1 VGGPKGGR
9 IMMTRKDYVKTAE
22 ILSNYFATSVFD
34 EQGEIL
40 FADLVDEFSLMF
52 ETDNER
58 FDANK
63 FALACYKKIEVD
75 A

>member
-1 VGGPKGGR
+1 
-9 IMMTRKDYVKTAE
+9 MMTRKDYVKVAE

-52 ETDNER
+52 ESDNER
-58 FDANK
+58 FDASR
-63 FALACYKKIEVD
+63 FAIACYKELEMSN
-75 A
+75 

>member
-1 VGGPKGGR
+1 
-9 IMMTRKDYVKTAE
+9 MMTRKDYVKTAE

-63 FALACYKKIEVD
+63 FALACYKELDSVLS
-75 A
+75 

>member
-1 VGGPKGGR
+1 
-9 IMMTRKDYVKTAE
+9 MMTRKDYVKVSE

-52 ETDNER
+52 ETDNPR
-58 FDANK
+58 FDATK
-63 FALACYKKIEVD
+63 FAIACYEKLEMAK
-75 A
+75 

>member
-1 VGGPKGGR
+1 
-9 IMMTRKDYVKTAE
+9 MTRKDYVATAE

-34 EQGEIL
+34 EQGEML

-58 FDANK
+58 FDATK
-63 FALACYKKIEVD
+63 FALACYEKLEMAK
-75 A
+75 

>member
-1 VGGPKGGR
+1 
-9 IMMTRKDYVKTAE
+9 MMTRKDYVATAQ

-34 EQGEIL
+34 EKGEIL

-58 FDANK
+58 IDANR
-63 FALACYKKIEVD
+63 FAIACYKELEM
-75 A
+75 AN

>member
-1 VGGPKGGR
+1 
-9 IMMTRKDYVKTAE
+9 MMTRKDYVKVAE

-52 ETDNER
+52 ESDNER
-58 FDANK
+58 FDANR
-63 FALACYKKIEVD
+63 FAIACYKELEMSNWF
-75 A
+75 

>member
-1 VGGPKGGR
+1 
-9 IMMTRKDYVKTAE
+9 MMTRKDYVATAE

-58 FDANK
+58 FDATR
-63 FALACYKKIEVD
+63 FALACYKELEM
-75 A
+75 AN

>member
-1 VGGPKGGR
+1 
-9 IMMTRKDYVKTAE
+9 MMTRKDYVATAE

-58 FDANK
+58 FDATR
-63 FALACYKKIEVD
+63 FALACYKELEMAK
-75 A
+75 

>member
-1 VGGPKGGR
+1 
-9 IMMTRKDYVKTAE
+9 MMTRKDYVATAE
-22 ILSNYFATSVFD
+22 ILSNYFVTSVTD

-52 ETDNER
+52 ETDNPR
-58 FDANK
+58 FDATK
-63 FALACYKKIEVD
+63 FALACYKELEM

>member
-1 VGGPKGGR
+1 
-9 IMMTRKDYVKTAE
+9 MMTRKDYVKVAE

-52 ETDNER
+52 ETDNPR
-58 FDANK
+58 FDATK
-63 FALACYKKIEVD
+63 FAIACYEKLEMAK
-75 A
+75 

>member
-1 VGGPKGGR
+1 
-9 IMMTRKDYVKTAE
+9 MMTRKDYVKVAE

-52 ETDNER
+52 ENDNER
-58 FDANK
+58 FDANR
-63 FALACYKKIEVD
+63 FAIACYKELEMSKWEN
-75 A
+75 